1 MKKEVS
7 LMKHGKFSITF
18 SFVWMLIV
26 STVLFVACTPKLPT
40 EAEPPFAQRFTGVV
54 GSFDESDNLAAVLL
68 FPESEQAEG
77 RINLKNAPELN
88 ITFQYTISKEGDI
101 TFAFDTEDTASG
113 TLHGKDIAVTA
124 TVNGQTLEFKGT
136 FYLLTEKIDGEVTEE
151 GYVVAG
157 HPFSDV
163 ITPPDETKTLTVNGM
178 QMTVETFLTATM
190 PARDTIV
197 EIVTESEN

>member
-1 MKKEVS
+1 
-7 LMKHGKFSITF
+7 MKHGKFFAVF
-18 SFVWMLIV
+18 SFVWMLIA
-26 STVLFVACTPKLPT
+26 SAALFVACAPQSLA
-40 EAEPPFAQRFTGVV
+40 EVEPPFAKRFTGVV
-54 GSFDESDNLAAVLL
+54 GSFDGAGDLTAVLL

-88 ITFQYTISKEGDI
+88 ITFQYTVSDEGDI
-101 TFAFDTEDTASG
+101 AFAFDTEDTASG

-124 TVNGQTLEFKGT
+124 TVNSQTMQFKGT

-163 ITPPDETKTLTVNGM
+163 ITPPEETKTLTVNGT
-178 QMTVETFLTATM
+178 QMTVEAFLAATM
-190 PARDTIV
+190 PARDTVV
-197 EIVTESEN
+197 EIITESEN